1 MPVGKGVNMRTLI
14 EKKIY
19 VEGVNALMILDIDH
33 KTIRIVPD
41 PNVSKGL
48 AHVTNVLAFVLGDRD
63 VKKMMS
69 QVPGGGITKI
79 KLVSLKGTYFIM
91 KGGQRLLTTGKGFY
105 FGSMPVLQAED
116 LYDLVQFLRKCGL
129 EITPGK
135 CDAGYRFI

>member
-1 MPVGKGVNMRTLI
+1 MPVGKGVNMRKLI
-14 EKKIY
+14 KKNIH
-19 VEGVNALMILDIDH
+19 VEGIEAVMILDMERG
-33 KTIRIVPD
+33 TIEIQRIGTSTPD
-41 PNVSKGL
+41 
-48 AHVTNVLAFVLGDRD
+48 VTNVLSFVLGDKD

-69 QVPGGGITKI
+69 QVPGGEKTKI

-91 KGGQRLLTTGKGFY
+91 KGGKRLLTTGKGFY

-116 LYDLVQFLRKCGL
+116 LYGLVQFLRKCGL